1 MNQYEWKYGENAYQK
16 YYDVKLGKDYICVFA
31 NKSAPNIWLGTYIK
45 YGCGSVTIANKTFND
60 KQRKK
65 ESKNGTIKLRDNMPN
80 KIQMLSSNDPEYM
93 KKKVI
98 YAYEHNLLEVDC

>member
-1 MNQYEWKYGENAYQK
+1 MNQYEWKYGENNYQN
-16 YYDVKLGKDYICVFA
+16 YYDVKLG

-65 ESKNGTIKLRDNMPN
+65 ESKNGAIKLWYNMPN
-80 KIQMLSSNDPEYM
+80 KIQILSSNDPEYM

>member
-1 MNQYEWKYGENAYQK
+1 MNQYEWKYGENNYQN
-16 YYDVKLGKDYICVFA
+16 YYDVKLGKDYLCVFA

-65 ESKNGTIKLRDNMPN
+65 G
-80 KIQMLSSNDPEYM
+80 IQEWSD
-93 KKKVI
+93 
-98 YAYEHNLLEVDC
+98 

>member
-1 MNQYEWKYGENAYQK
+1 MNQYEWKYGENNYQN
-16 YYDVKLGKDYICVFA
+16 YYDVKLGKDYLCVFA
-31 NKSAPNIWLGTYIK
+31 NKSAPNIWLGAYIK
-45 YGCGSVTIANKTFND
+45 CGCGSVTIGNKTFND

-65 ESKNGTIKLRDNMPN
+65 ESKNGMMKFQYQMPS

-93 KKKVI
+93 KEKVI

>member
-1 MNQYEWKYGENAYQK
+1 M
-16 YYDVKLGKDYICVFA
+16 FA

-45 YGCGSVTIANKTFND
+45 YGYGPVTIANKTFND

-65 ESKNGTIKLRDNMPN
+65 ESKNGAIKLWDNMPN
-80 KIQMLSSNDPEYM
+80 KIQILSSNDPEYM
-93 KKKVI
+93 KEKVI